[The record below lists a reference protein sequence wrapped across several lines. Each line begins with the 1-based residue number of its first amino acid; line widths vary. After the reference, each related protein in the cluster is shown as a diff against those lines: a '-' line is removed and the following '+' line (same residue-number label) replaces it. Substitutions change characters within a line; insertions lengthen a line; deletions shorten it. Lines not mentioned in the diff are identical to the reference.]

1 MQHTLRTRTHISLA
15 TLALLGACT
24 RTERAPRTEAP
35 SATPQ
40 AAAIDAPSVRDRREA
55 QPSMSAQAM
64 PSPASPPVAETKRSG
79 GAMTLVVPKP
89 KKGAHYAATDD
100 ALEGFHGG
108 VVAAAPSR
116 SMGAALGKGGGA
128 SAERAAP
135 PHTGAVL
142 DKAYEGDDGRGTPG
156 EKYVHTSANRA
167 VDPSKD
173 KLSTFAI
180 DVDTASYALARRKLN
195 GGQLPARDAV
205 RVEEF
210 VNSFDY
216 GDQGPTDGTP
226 MAIHAAVAPSPMN
239 VGHHILRVNL
249 QAKRLH
255 PEERKPVHL
264 VYLVDVSGSM
274 QAPDRIGLAKQSL
287 HTLTNRLG
295 PKDTVALCT
304 YAGNTREVLAPTGMG
319 NKAAIHAAIEQL
331 TAGGS
336 TAMASGIDIAY
347 ALASRT
353 HVNGEIS
360 HVVVLSDGDANV
372 GRTSHE
378 DILRSIAAH
387 KSKGITLSTVGF
399 GTGNYNDQ
407 MMEQLADRGDGN
419 YSYIDSAEQA
429 DKVFGHDIDGL
440 LQVIARDTKV
450 QVEFMPEVVQSYRLI
465 GYENRDVAD
474 RDFRNDHVD
483 AGEVGAGHAV
493 TALYDLVLKRVD
505 ASPATVRFR
514 YAPAAGGKVVEQALM
529 VSTSSIFSRLD
540 DAPASFRFTVA
551 VAGLAENLR
560 GDNGTAWNISAVEGL
575 AKSSVPP
582 GQEAAEFMQ
591 LVARA
596 KQLQGGTVTQVV
608 ASDAKGGVR

>member
-1 MQHTLRTRTHISLA
+1 MQHTSRIHTHIALA

-24 RTERAPRTEAP
+24 RSSAPPNEAR
-35 SATPQ
+35 SAAPQ
-40 AAAIDAPSVRDRREA
+40 AATEESTPRQRNRAESSPY
-55 QPSMSAQAM
+55 AQAM
-64 PSPASPPVAETKRSG
+64 PTPTAPAALESKRAG
-79 GAMTLVVPKP
+79 GAVGRSLAKS
-89 KKGAHYAATDD
+89 AARANH
-100 ALEGFHGG
+100 AL
-108 VVAAAPSR
+108 AQAPSS
-116 SMGAALGKGGGA
+116 SMGAATG
-128 SAERAAP
+128 SAAGMPALRARAM
-135 PHTGAVL
+135 
-142 DKAYEGDDGRGTPG
+142 DKAYEGDDGRSAMGSETYAHTP
-156 EKYVHTSANRA
+156 ANRA

-180 DVDTASYALARRKLN
+180 DVDTASYALARRKLM
-195 GGQLPARDAV
+195 GGQLPAPDSV

-216 GDQGPTDGTP
+216 GDEGPTDSAP

-353 HVNGEIS
+353 HMPGEIS

-378 DILRSIAAH
+378 DILRSITAH

-407 MMEQLADRGDGN
+407 MMEQLADKGDGN

-429 DKVFGHDIDGL
+429 DKVFGHDVDGL
-440 LQVIARDTKV
+440 LQVVARDTKV

-514 YAPAAGGKVVEQALM
+514 YAPATGGKVVEQALM
-529 VSTSSIFSRLD
+529 VPTSSIFARID
-540 DAPASFRFTVA
+540 DAPLSFRFTVA

-560 GDNGTAWNISAVEGL
+560 AHDNAAWSLAAVEGL
-575 AKSSVPP
+575 AKSSAPQ
-582 GQEAAEFMQ
+582 GKEGAEFMQ

-596 KQLQGGTVTQVV
+596 KQLRGGPVSQVI
-608 ASDAKGGVR
+608 ASDSKGGVQ